1 MKELDNPPATEASQV
16 DASPEAKLASAPAEA
31 APAQT
36 VDELDNIDFLLEE
49 IENKIAP
56 LALA

>member
-1 MKELDNPPATEASQV
+1 MSNGLDNDSLQPVT
-16 DASPEAKLASAPAEA
+16 PAEA
-31 APAQT
+31 TPT
-36 VDELDNIDFLLEE
+36 VDPSAGTGAVTAAELEALENVDFLLEE

>member
-1 MKELDNPPATEASQV
+1 MSNGLDNDSLQ
-16 DASPEAKLASAPAEA
+16 PETPAEA
-31 APAQT
+31 APNADPSAANGAVT
-36 VDELDNIDFLLEE
+36 AAELEALENVDFLLEE